1 MRRRR
6 TDRIIKDL
14 NSKIVFLTG
23 PRQVGKTWLAQDIAR
38 EFAHPLYLNYDNRG
52 DRDII
57 EKEAWL
63 DSTDLIIFDEIHK
76 MPEWKTYIKGVFDT
90 KPEKL
95 KILVTGS
102 TRLEYFRQTGD
113 SLSGRFFTHRLFPF
127 SAGEL
132 AAAGLAPDIDR
143 LISRGGF
150 PEPFLADGSVQEV
163 GYFMD
168 SPRNFMFFSS
178 KKHEI
183 ATFTPV
189 SEKFETFRTLPSSDG
204 APSNDGEIFARRWRK
219 QYVDGLIREDVL
231 DFENFSDFKSL
242 TLCLELLRSRVG
254 SPVSYSS
261 LARDIGIAPNT
272 VKKYIQVFQE
282 LYIIFLVSPFSE
294 NIARSLLK
302 EPKIYFFDTALVE
315 GDEGVKFENLVAL
328 ALAKEAAAEEDVRG
342 VSAALHYIRT
352 KDGREV
358 DFCYVRGGK
367 AQYLMETKLSDS
379 NISKNLHYFC
389 TLYHIPGIQLVKN
402 LKRERQEG
410 IEVRS
415 AATWLAELE

>member
-1 MRRRR
+1 MKRRR
-6 TDRIIKDL
+6 TDQILKDL
-14 NSKIVFLTG
+14 DSKIVFLTG
-23 PRQVGKTWLAQDIAR
+23 PRQVGKTWLAHDIAR
-38 EFAHPLYLNYDNRG
+38 KFDHPLYLNYDSHG
-52 DRDII
+52 DREII

-63 DSTDLIIFDEIHK
+63 DSTDLIVFDEIHK
-76 MPEWKTYIKGVFDT
+76 MPDWKRYIKGVFDT
-90 KPEKL
+90 RPKKL
-95 KILVTGS
+95 RILVTGS
-102 TRLEYFRQTGD
+102 ARLEYFRQAGD

-127 SAGEL
+127 SAGET

-143 LISRGGF
+143 LMSRGGF
-150 PEPFLADGSVQEV
+150 PEPFLAEDPPLSNGEPSL
-163 GYFMD
+163 GG
-168 SPRNFMFFSS
+168 
-178 KKHEI
+178 
-183 ATFTPV
+183 
-189 SEKFETFRTLPSSDG
+189 ET
-204 APSNDGEIFARRWRK
+204 FARRWRK

-242 TLCLELLRSRVG
+242 KLCLELLRSRVG
-254 SPVSYSS
+254 SPVSYLSI
-261 LARDIGIAPNT
+261 ARDIGIAPNT
-272 VKKYIQVFQE
+272 VKKYIHVFQE
-282 LYIIFLVSPFSE
+282 LYIIFIVSPFSE

-328 ALAKEAAAEEDVRG
+328 SLAKEAAAEEDLRG

-358 DFCYVRGGK
+358 DFCYVRNGK

-389 TLYHIPGIQLVKN
+389 TLYNIPGIQLVKN

-415 AATWLAELE
+415 AAAWLAELE